1 MHRIRICQLITELAP
16 AGAERCV
23 FELARRLDSDKFAVE
38 VAALRGGAVADWL
51 EQEGIPVTVL
61 DVRGKWD
68 LGKINTL
75 ADLLKDR
82 AFDILHTHLFHADFV
97 GRLAA
102 AKAHTPH
109 LVHTVHIAEQRF
121 RPWQFAFARWTRQR
135 CQKIIAVSESAR
147 DHHAAKARL
156 PLDAYQ
162 VIHNGIDI
170 AAYSRDESARVQ
182 LRSEWN
188 LTGDEVLIAFVGRLD
203 HQKGLDVLLDAMN
216 LLHQRGCRV
225 KCVIAGQGP
234 QQSMLERFIATEPAG
249 ANIRMLGFTDNVR
262 GVLSAADILAMPSRW
277 EGFGLAAAE
286 AMAAGLPVVATS
298 VAGLKDVC
306 LEGRT
311 ALLVQPDDSDA
322 LARKIGQLVAD
333 AELRQRLGQ
342 AGRQHVEQMFDIS
355 KMITAHE
362 QLYDAL
368 IVASDE

>member
-1 MHRIRICQLITELAP
+1 MQRIRICQLITELAP

-23 FELARRLDSDKFAVE
+23 FELARRLDRERFEVE
-38 VAALRGGAVADWL
+38 VAALRGGAVAGWL

-61 DVRGKWD
+61 NVRGKWD

-82 AFDILHTHLFHADFV
+82 EFDILHTHLFHADFV

-102 AKAHTPH
+102 ARARTPH

-147 DHHAAKARL
+147 DHHAAKAHL
-156 PLDAYQ
+156 SLESYQ

-170 AAYSRDESARVQ
+170 AAYSLDESARVQ
-182 LRSEWN
+182 LRNEWN
-188 LTGDEVLIAFVGRLD
+188 VTDDEVLVAFVGRLD
-203 HQKGLDVLLDAMN
+203 HQKGLDVLLEAFKR
-216 LLHQRGCRV
+216 LHQQGCSPRLV
-225 KCVIAGQGP
+225 VAGDGP
-234 QQSMLERFIATEPAG
+234 QRDMLECFIATEPAG
-249 ANIRMLGFTDNVR
+249 QNIIPLGYTNDVR

-298 VAGLKDVC
+298 VPGLKDVC
-306 LEGRT
+306 VDEQT

-322 LARKIGQLVAD
+322 LARKIGQLTAD
-333 AELRQRLGQ
+333 AELRDRLGQ
-342 AGRQHVEQMFDIS
+342 AGRQRVEQMFDIS
-355 KMITAHE
+355 KMVAAHE
-362 QLYDAL
+362 QLYRTLLA
-368 IVASDE
+368 